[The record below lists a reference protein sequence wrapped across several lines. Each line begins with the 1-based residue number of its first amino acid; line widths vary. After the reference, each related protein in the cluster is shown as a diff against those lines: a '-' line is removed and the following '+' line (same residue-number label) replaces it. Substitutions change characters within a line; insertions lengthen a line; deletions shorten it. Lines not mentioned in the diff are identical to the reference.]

1 MCLLGISMF
10 VYLIDSQVE
19 KVERPR
25 WKKRLVKFFICNLCK
40 SDL

>member
-10 VYLIDSQVE
+10 VDLIDSQVE

-25 WKKRLVKFFICNLCK
+25 WKKRLLSSSFAIYANLI
-40 SDL
+40 